1 MGNIQMTKS
10 QVIIGSFFETEIRRK
25 IQCDLL
31 SDPTPDGVA
40 LLDGIPKFLPYNA
53 VEGEF
58 YTAIGADV
66 WTTESDYTLTYTVT
80 ADALSSVTILLHE
93 RANTQS

>member
-1 MGNIQMTKS
+1 MITCY
-10 QVIIGSFFETEIRRK
+10 R
-25 IQCDLL
+25 

-40 LLDGIPKFLPYNA
+40 LLDGIQKFLPYNA
-53 VEGEF
+53 DGEF
-58 YTAIGADV
+58 YTAFGADV

>member
-1 MGNIQMTKS
+1 MS
-10 QVIIGSFFETEIRRK
+10 YR
-25 IQCDLL
+25 

-40 LLDGIPKFLPYNA
+40 LLDGIPKFLTYNA
-53 VEGEF
+53 AGEF

-80 ADALSSVTILLHE
+80 ADALNPSTRTRKYQGKYAIL
-93 RANTQS
+93 NPDY